1 MDFLFGSRKTPQ
13 EILKQNQRALTR
25 SQRDLD
31 RERVKLEQQE
41 KKLIIDIKKSAKL
54 NQIGAVKIMARD
66 LVRTRRY
73 VQKMHET
80 RAQLQQ
86 ISLQIQTFSSNQ
98 QMADSIKGVTMA
110 MKSMNRGHQVDR
122 NQSSADT
129 ADYGEFR
136 KGESSHGNETGDYG

>member
-13 EILKQNQRALTR
+13 EILKQNQRALNR

-31 RERVKLEQQE
+31 RERQKLEQQE
-41 KKLIIDIKKSAKL
+41 RKLIADIKKTAKL
-54 NQIGAVKIMARD
+54 NQMGALKIMAKD

-73 VQKMHET
+73 IQKMHQT
-80 RAQLQQ
+80 RTQLQQ

-110 MKSMNRGHQVDR
+110 MKSMNRG
-122 NQSSADT
+122 N
-129 ADYGEFR
+129 
-136 KGESSHGNETGDYG
+136 